1 MPEEKVLAK
10 GLIDRMGMRQSSITM
25 SVNDQVVIKRDQD
38 MPTIAAAVAAVMNAL
53 KESGVIHDLTELKG
67 VGHRIVAGGEV
78 FSESAILDHQALA
91 KWMR

>member
-1 MPEEKVLAK
+1 
-10 GLIDRMGMRQSSITM
+10 
-25 SVNDQVVIKRDQD
+25 
-38 MPTIAAAVAAVMNAL
+38 MNAL